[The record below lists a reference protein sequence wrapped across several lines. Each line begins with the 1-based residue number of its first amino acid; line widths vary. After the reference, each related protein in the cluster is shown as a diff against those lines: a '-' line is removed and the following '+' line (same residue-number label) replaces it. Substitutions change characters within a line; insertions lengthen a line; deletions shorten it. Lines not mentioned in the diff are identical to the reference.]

1 MRWRQNPRPRL
12 EWADCAVLAAQ
23 ARLLPGPL
31 RISRLVTPGT
41 LLRWHRRLVDWRRI
55 YPHKERRPCVD
66 AQIAVLIEEMARE
79 NPGWGY
85 QRYAER
91 RIMPSSRPEI
101 GVCPV
106 QR

>member
-1 MRWRQNPRPRL
+1 
-12 EWADCAVLAAQ
+12 
-23 ARLLPGPL
+23 
-31 RISRLVTPGT
+31 VTPGT
-41 LLRWHRRLVDWRRI
+41 LLRWHRRLVHWRWT
-55 YPHKERRPCVD
+55 YPHKGGRPCVD